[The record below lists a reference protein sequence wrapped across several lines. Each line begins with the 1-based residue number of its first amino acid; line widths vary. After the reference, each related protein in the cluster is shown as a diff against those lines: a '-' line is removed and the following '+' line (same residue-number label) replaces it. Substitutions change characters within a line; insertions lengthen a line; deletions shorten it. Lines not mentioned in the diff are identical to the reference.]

1 MKPILLDDAPIAVDF
16 FSCAGGV
23 KAGMFAS
30 GVRAVAGI
38 EKDPDN
44 DGLSY
49 AYSWIQ
55 SVNYGEYGSVLHI
68 RSIQEM
74 AAANFP
80 DIPRHPFI
88 LHASPSCKNYSNAK
102 NLSGAGAGRETLEDI
117 SAGEATAR
125 GIEILKPQYF
135 TLECVPNYQKGF
147 AYEAIAK
154 VLRENGY
161 TIIFDNIDVANYGV
175 PQNRNRFF
183 VLASFPG
190 SFVMKFPP
198 KLEKIGWRDAIAGLN
213 LKQGVLTTKQEDQ
226 LRDYESINHKQDL
239 LIERIGASTRKLI
252 IRSAVEPCW
261 TITAGIF
268 SDDKG
273 ASRNHAITAL
283 IDGEVY
289 ALSMRAIARLCG
301 FPDWY
306 TLPDQVSLAG
316 TILGNAV
323 PPAFYAYF
331 LRYNF
336 PHLTT
341 NR

>member
-1 MKPILLDDAPIAVDF
+1 MKPTLLEDAPIAVDF

-23 KAGMFAS
+23 KAGMVAA
-30 GVRAVAGI
+30 GVRPIVGI

-44 DGLSY
+44 EGLSH
-49 AYSWIQ
+49 AYNWIQ
-55 SVNYGEYGSVLHI
+55 SINFGEYGSVLHI

-74 AAANFP
+74 SAANFP
-80 DIPRHPFI
+80 EIPRNPFI

-102 NLSGAGAGRETLEDI
+102 NLKSAHGETLEDI
-117 SAGEATAR
+117 SAGEACAR

-135 TLECVPNYQKGF
+135 TLECVPNYQKGL
-147 AYEAIAK
+147 AYDAIAR
-154 VLRENGY
+154 VLHLGGY
-161 TIIFDNIDVANYGV
+161 IVVSNNIDVADYGV
-175 PQNRNRFF
+175 PQNRNRLFI
-183 VLASFPG
+183 LASLPH
-190 SFVMKFPP
+190 SLVMRFPP
-198 KLEKIGWRDAIAGLN
+198 KLSRIAWRDAIAGLN
-213 LKQGVLTTKQEDQ
+213 LKKSTLTEKQQRRLQEY
-226 LRDYESINHKQDL
+226 LAINHEEDL

-252 IRSAVEPCW
+252 IRTSVEPCW
-261 TITAGIF
+261 TITASIF

-273 ASRNHAITAL
+273 ASRNHTISTL

-301 FPDWY
+301 FFDWY
-306 TLPDQVSLAG
+306 TLPEQTSLAG

-323 PPAFYAYF
+323 PPAFYAYL

-336 PHLTT
+336 PTLNTT